1 VARVLREAGLRPGV
15 DEVKSGVRMAGNPRM
30 QRARE
35 GLLSVANSSSTVGV
49 FVGPH
54 ERATL
59 GQHSLQALQSI
70 VVRNGIQPS
79 WLDVYFDEDIFRSPQ
94 EARRL
99 HALFHYL
106 KAARVHPKEDSRTRV
121 GIQIADVVAG
131 SFGQIVKETLTGK
144 VKEIDIGG
152 PDTGYP
158 RGTMA
163 PLGWKLLIALR
174 RALLTRP
181 MVRGGE
187 RYSAATDPVV
197 LDPIHDN
204 PVNYGQHP
212 TLFGWGV
219 QVAPEAPD
227 DLRHAVERSLGR
239 IWLGCIH

>member
-1 VARVLREAGLRPGV
+1 ME
-15 DEVKSGVRMAGNPRM
+15 GNARM

-35 GLLSVANSSSTVGV
+35 RLLSVANSTTRVGV

-59 GQHSLQALQSI
+59 GRHSLQALQSI
-70 VVRNGIQPS
+70 VVRNAIRPS
-79 WLDVYFDEDIFRSPQ
+79 RLDIYFDEDIFSSPQ

-106 KAARVHPKEDSRTRV
+106 RAARIHPKEDSRTRL

-131 SFGQIVKETLTGK
+131 SVGKIVKEALTEN

-152 PDTGYP
+152 PDTGYEP
-158 RGTMA
+158 GTMA
-163 PLGWKLLIALR
+163 PLGWDLLMALR
-174 RALLTRP
+174 YGLLTRP
-181 MVRGGE
+181 TVCRGE
-187 RYSAATDPVV
+187 KYSAAADPVV
-197 LDPIHDN
+197 LDSAHDD
-204 PVNYGQHP
+204 PVTYAQHP
-212 TLFGWGV
+212 TLLGWGV

-227 DLRHAVERSLGR
+227 DLRRAVDQSLGR